1 MGHFEKNK
9 FPKCD
14 FFIWP
19 MNYHSPAVII
29 HIFYLAHPKMW
40 CGTWPLITQ
49 KCYLDI
55 TQKCHQMMS
64 TFFYLRVQ
72 ESYPHWVMLTSRDMI
87 QGPKGQYILC
97 SRWIGNI
104 SFFYQVQLIS
114 WRFWDFKN
122 VHNEWNRSQLTVFV
136 TQISESRS
144 FPLCFI
150 LLQSMGWR
158 SLPQSCY
165 SVQVPCRPTAWW
177 IRMETTQIHW
187 QRGAASL
194 TWDSSWTTLW

>member
-104 SFFYQVQLIS
+104 SFLGTFLFFIKFNLYPEGFESSRTFITSGIDHS
-114 WRFWDFKN
+114 WLFLSL
-122 VHNEWNRSQLTVFV
+122 RSAKAGASHSASFCCKVWAEEAYHSPATV
-136 TQISESRS
+136 SRC
-144 FPLCFI
+144 LAG
-150 LLQSMGWR
+150 LQR
-158 SLPQSCY
+158 D
-165 SVQVPCRPTAWW
+165 
-177 IRMETTQIHW
+177 E
-187 QRGAASL
+187 
-194 TWDSSWTTLW
+194 